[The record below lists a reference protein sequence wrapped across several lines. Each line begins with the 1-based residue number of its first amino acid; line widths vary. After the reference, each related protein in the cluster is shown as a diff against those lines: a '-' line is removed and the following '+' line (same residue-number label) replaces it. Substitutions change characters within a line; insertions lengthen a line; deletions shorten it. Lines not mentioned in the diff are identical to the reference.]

1 MGCKTGGQCFP
12 EKVLEHVWLGV
23 SADSSHITSY
33 SKPGPLQCCCSPIV
47 GGSGVWALSHWI
59 SGFGVPPGLCP
70 RCPLGLLSHLRAP
83 SPSLAGFS
91 SSRAFEQREG
101 LGPSLEVGWRPHSV
115 RATWSSPTWR
125 VPQGPLLMQTS
136 KPRSQSVCGAEREPQ
151 SFRQISPVT
160 SHLFYH
166 ILVPRGRSPGPA
178 HTEGAWTPVR
188 GEGGG

>member
-23 SADSSHITSY
+23 SADSSHITNY

-83 SPSLAGFS
+83 SLSLAGFS

-115 RATWSSPTWR
+115 RATVLSHVAGPTRPSAYANEQAKVTECVWS
-125 VPQGPLLMQTS
+125 
-136 KPRSQSVCGAEREPQ
+136 REGTAV
-151 SFRQISPVT
+151 F
-160 SHLFYH
+160 
-166 ILVPRGRSPGPA
+166 
-178 HTEGAWTPVR
+178 
-188 GEGGG
+188 